1 MTATLPGWEP
11 DRQEETSPVCPTG
24 TILASAAG
32 TYQLFPARC
41 KKWSCD
47 PCGKKKARELAN
59 RIARARAYSFLT
71 LTYRADP
78 DISPQLALDRLNDAW
93 RKLWKRWKREYG
105 AACKGY
111 VKIVELQRNG
121 TPHLHLALRAPFIP
135 QAHISAAWAE
145 LTGSPIVDIR
155 VVKTKSGIA
164 RYLAK
169 YLTKA
174 RERVASRRRWSQ
186 SKQFLPQQ
194 EKRNPE
200 PDDAPVSYSFH
211 RPDLDTLHYNLLQDG
226 YVLLGR
232 YYIRASILDPSLD
245 SA

>member
-1 MTATLPGWEP
+1 MEAYPPGEEP
-11 DRQEETSPVCPTG
+11 EGTKETSPVCPTG
-24 TILASAAG
+24 TIMASAAG

-47 PCGKKKARELAN
+47 PCGKKKARALAA

-78 DISPQLALDRLNDAW
+78 AISPQLALDRLNDAW

-111 VKIVELQRNG
+111 VKIVELQKNG

-135 QAHISAAWAE
+135 QARISAAWNE

-155 VVKTKSGIA
+155 VVKTQSGIS
-164 RYLAK
+164 RYLSK

-186 SKQFLPQQ
+186 SKQFLPHE
-194 EKRNPE
+194 EKRQQE
-200 PDDAPVSYSFH
+200 PDDAPVTYSYH
-211 RPDLDTLHYNLLQDG
+211 RPDLDTLHDNLLHDG

-232 YYIRASILDPSLD
+232 YYIHASILDPTLASP
-245 SA
+245 